1 MLSIGALV
9 LAALF
14 TGAAL
19 YVLFVEHPARA
30 RLEPA
35 AQLAQWKPAYLRGTL
50 MQAPLAAVSG
60 LAGIAVWWRWGDMLF
75 LAGGA
80 LMLAA
85 IAFTLIV
92 MFPLNN
98 RLKATPPESATAET
112 AAMLSRWAVLHG
124 VRTLIGLAATA
135 VYAAALYRG

>member
-14 TGAAL
+14 SGAAL
-19 YVLFVEHPARA
+19 YVLLVEHPARA
-30 RLEPA
+30 TLDPA
-35 AQLAQWKPAYLRGTL
+35 AQLTQWKPAYQRGTL
-50 MQAPLAAVSG
+50 MQAPLAALSG
-60 LAGIAVWWRWGDMLF
+60 LAGVAVWWRWGDLWF

-85 IAFTLIV
+85 IAFTLVV

-98 RLKATPPESATAET
+98 RLKATPPDSATAET
-112 AAMLSRWAVLHG
+112 AAMLSRWASLHAA
-124 VRTLIGLAATA
+124 RTLIGLAATA
-135 VYAAALYRG
+135 AYAAALYRA

>member
-1 MLSIGALV
+1 MLSIGAFV

-14 TGAAL
+14 SGAAL

-30 RLEPA
+30 SLDPA
-35 AQLAQWKPAYLRGTL
+35 AQLTQWKPAYRRGTL
-50 MQAPLAAVSG
+50 MQAPLAALSG
-60 LAGIAVWWRWGDMLF
+60 LAGIAVWLRWGDLWC
-75 LAGGA
+75 LAGGV
-80 LMLAA
+80 LMLAV

-98 RLKATPPESATAET
+98 QLKATAPEAADAGT
-112 AAMLSRWAVLHG
+112 AARLSRWAMLHG

-135 VYAAALYRG
+135 VYAAAIYRA